1 MPLRNKQKATYI
13 LITVIPG
20 DPGSIAEV
28 FV

>member
-13 LITVIPG
+13 LITVVPG
-20 DPGSIAEV
+20 DPGSTLEV